1 MRMKIA
7 GGYLDI
13 NENDID
19 DEPSWNRL
27 EDNFV
32 VVQNDKTHIIN
43 DDYILK
49 PYRPNMAV
57 DFIEYYGQLYDYN
70 GFGNSANLGN
80 KSGNVKLEDL
90 LLNEEQKFKLDFNAS
105 ITAHFKVVRIQ

>member
-7 GGYLDI
+7 AGYLDI

-19 DEPSWNRL
+19 DGPSWNRS

-32 VVQNDKTHIIN
+32 DVQNNKTHTIK

-90 LLNEEQKFKLDFNAS
+90 LLNEEQKFTLDCNAS